1 MLSLQTQPPVVFSD
15 FSGSPDTLRAMIR
28 AAHGPRGEQSVL
40 VRAATEAATSGLVPK
55 DYLGEIVAVR
65 NWVAENVRYM
75 NDPLHVEWVK
85 DPQRLIEERMRGEAV
100 GDCFPEGTLVVA
112 EGHGS
117 LSIQQLVPGLRI
129 WGLDRWSTVQAVQYK
144 GVLPIDITTLSNGC
158 ALKLTSDHRVYVKNG
173 IEKRIRVSDL
183 RVGMTL
189 AQPEHETAKQISVKA
204 RARRGLLGVD
214 KIERALMSVPC
225 WDIQTDDHRVY
236 LPECDVT
243 VSQCDDIATLIATMS
258 LQLGRICEFV
268 VAGFGEPGHF
278 SHVFVRVL
286 EPKSGQWIVCDPVA
300 GTNERQMLQRVT
312 TYETWSLDEPLAA

>member
-1 MLSLQTQPPVVFSD
+1 MLSPQPQPQVVFSD

-85 DPQRLIEERMRGEAV
+85 DPQRLIEERMHGEAV
-100 GDCFPEGTLVVA
+100 GD
-112 EGHGS
+112 
-117 LSIQQLVPGLRI
+117 
-129 WGLDRWSTVQAVQYK
+129 
-144 GVLPIDITTLSNGC
+144 
-158 ALKLTSDHRVYVKNG
+158 
-173 IEKRIRVSDL
+173 
-183 RVGMTL
+183 
-189 AQPEHETAKQISVKA
+189 
-204 RARRGLLGVD
+204 
-214 KIERALMSVPC
+214 
-225 WDIQTDDHRVY
+225 
-236 LPECDVT
+236 
-243 VSQCDDIATLIATMS
+243 CDDIATLIATMC